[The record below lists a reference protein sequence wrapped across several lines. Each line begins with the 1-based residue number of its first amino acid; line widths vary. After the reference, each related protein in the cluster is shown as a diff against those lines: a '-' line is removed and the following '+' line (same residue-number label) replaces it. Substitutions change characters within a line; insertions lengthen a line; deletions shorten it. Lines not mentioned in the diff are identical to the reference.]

1 MENQR
6 AEQYFSPIDSHED
19 SVTVNGLDDLFQWA
33 SETVAEGLD
42 GRARRAKEQRVKRQV
57 LNIIHRSADLQAK
70 AKHAD
75 ELAYLQRRV
84 IALQGVLAEKSEEVA
99 NLKQVVLAQYH
110 GLQRI
115 PELEEK
121 VHQLESLTW
130 YREQAEEERKHL
142 MNALAK
148 LKKERD
154 YLEDLVTVN
163 ETENS
168 RLALLLN
175 EAKQEIAVLKARRWW
190 HYFFPPKKS

>member
-1 MENQR
+1 MESQR
-6 AEQYFSPIDSHED
+6 AEFYFNPIDSHED
-19 SVTVNGLDDLFQWA
+19 AVEVQGLDDLFQWA

-42 GRARRAKEQRVKRQV
+42 GRARRVKELRIKRQV

-84 IALQGVLAEKSEEVA
+84 IALQGVLAEKGDELS
-99 NLKQVVLAQYH
+99 NLKQVVITQCCAM
-110 GLQRI
+110 QRI

-121 VHQLESLTW
+121 IVQLQAKSFDK
-130 YREQAEEERKHL
+130 EQAEEERKQL

-154 YLEDLVTVN
+154 FLEETVTVN
-163 ETENS
+163 ESENS
-168 RLALLLN
+168 RLAKLLA
-175 EAKQEIAVLKARRWW
+175 EARQEVAVLRNRRWW
-190 HYFFPPKKS
+190 HYFFPPQKD